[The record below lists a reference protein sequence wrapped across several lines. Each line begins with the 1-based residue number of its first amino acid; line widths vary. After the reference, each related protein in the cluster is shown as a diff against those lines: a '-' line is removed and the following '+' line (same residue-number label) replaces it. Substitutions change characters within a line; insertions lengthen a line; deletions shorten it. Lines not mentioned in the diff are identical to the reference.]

1 MKLNEFGTNDV
12 RGVNNY
18 GSAAFQRK
26 QNQRAGNI
34 DANLTTKETLG
45 KNIFV
50 NKFIQKAS
58 AGLDNALKSGAI
70 SATTPI
76 PTTQPTQPTQP
87 TTGPSPEQIRKQKS
101 YDKDNTLLQLL
112 AARCTYDITLSSTT

>member
-50 NKFIQKAS
+50 NNITIILIS
-58 AGLDNALKSGAI
+58 PLKLKNI
-70 SATTPI
+70 LF
-76 PTTQPTQPTQP
+76 
-87 TTGPSPEQIRKQKS
+87 
-101 YDKDNTLLQLL
+101 LL
-112 AARCTYDITLSSTT
+112 